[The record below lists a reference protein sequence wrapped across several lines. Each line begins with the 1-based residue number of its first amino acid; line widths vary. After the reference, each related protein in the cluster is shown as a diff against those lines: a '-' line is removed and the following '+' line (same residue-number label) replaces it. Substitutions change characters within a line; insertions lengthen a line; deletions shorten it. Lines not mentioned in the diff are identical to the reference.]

1 MSDHGPMN
9 LRAAR
14 LCFAQT
20 IVVLI
25 VGLLP
30 IPEAFSRA
38 RAALNSARSPEL
50 NRSDREATA
59 TSYYEGL
66 IGGGDGPEGARGE
79 LTYRLLGRPSDWV
92 RFHAA
97 NVSRHLDDDFLQF
110 ELKRNLKKTLFGHP
124 FTTNAQGLRDR
135 PYTIEKPANTFR
147 IAVLGTSIDMGWGVG
162 TEETYVNLF
171 QDWLNAHAAVRGSTR
186 RFEVINFAVAAY
198 SPMQRLE
205 TFRRKAAAYHPDL
218 VIYSATMLDIR
229 LMEIH
234 LCDLLEEGVD
244 LHYDFLNDALDEAG
258 VTTDDVRIGL
268 DERLLHKGVL
278 KKKLRP
284 YYWSIYDQT
293 LGQRAADCRAAGV
306 SLVSVIV
313 PRVGKAD
320 APAARRETVARFRGI
335 AAHHAI
341 PVFDLSDAFDR
352 FDPAKLEIAAW
363 DDHPNTLGH
372 QRLCLTLAR
381 AVTKDPGVYET
392 LFP

>member
-1 MSDHGPMN
+1 M
-9 LRAAR
+9 
-14 LCFAQT
+14 
-20 IVVLI
+20 
-25 VGLLP
+25 
-30 IPEAFSRA
+30 
-38 RAALNSARSPEL
+38 
-50 NRSDREATA
+50 
-59 TSYYEGL
+59 
-66 IGGGDGPEGARGE
+66 
-79 LTYRLLGRPSDWV
+79 
-92 RFHAA
+92 
-97 NVSRHLDDDFLQF
+97 
-110 ELKRNLKKTLFGHP
+110 KKTLFGHP

-293 LGQRAADCRAAGV
+293 LGQLAADCRAAGV

-372 QRLCLTLAR
+372 QRLFLTLAR